1 MAETSEKWNSRTLT
15 LLGEDGVSRLTMA
28 RVLVVGV
35 GGVGGYA
42 AEMLARSGIG
52 HLTII
57 DADCVAPSNINR
69 QLIALQS
76 NIGEP
81 KVELFANRFRDI
93 NPDIEISA
101 RQEFLT
107 PENVGGILDAGF
119 DYVIDAIDTVAPK
132 VALVAECLRRRIR
145 IISSMGAGGRIDPTK
160 IEVTDLWKTR
170 EDGLARAL
178 RQRLKQQGLRMS
190 LRVVASNEAP
200 RRRSRIDVETTNKR
214 TSFGTLATVP
224 ATFGIFL
231 AAHVVNSLFSEQ
243 RIANRE
249 EQMIDGEFYG
259 GYFEIKVR

>member
-1 MAETSEKWNSRTLT
+1 MAETTEKWNSRTLT
-15 LLGEDGVSRLTMA
+15 LLGEDGVRRLAEA

-76 NIGEP
+76 NVGEP
-81 KVELFANRFRDI
+81 KVKLFAKRFRDI
-93 NPDIEISA
+93 NPEIEVSA

-107 PENVGGILDAGF
+107 AENVGEILDAGF

-132 VALVAECLRRRIR
+132 TALVAECLRRKTR

-160 IEVTDLWKTR
+160 VEVTDLWKTR

-178 RQRLKQQGLRMS
+178 RQRLKQQGLR
-190 LRVVASNEAP
+190 LPLKVVASSEAP
-200 RRRSRIDVETTNKR
+200 RRRSLIDVETPNKR

-231 AAHVVNSLFSEQ
+231 AAETINKLL
-243 RIANRE
+243 INN
-249 EQMIDGEFYG
+249 
-259 GYFEIKVR
+259 

>member
-1 MAETSEKWNSRTLT
+1 MADTSEKWNSRTLT
-15 LLGEDGVSRLTMA
+15 LLGEDGVSRLAKA
-28 RVLVVGV
+28 RVLIVGV

-52 HLTII
+52 HLAII

-107 PENVGGILDAGF
+107 PENVGEILDEGF

-160 IEVTDLWKTR
+160 VEVTDLWKTR

-178 RQRLKQQGLRMS
+178 RQRLKQQGLRMP

-200 RRRSRIDVETTNKR
+200 RQRSMIDVETTNKR

-231 AAHVVNSLFSEQ
+231 AAETINKLL
-243 RIANRE
+243 INN
-249 EQMIDGEFYG
+249 
-259 GYFEIKVR
+259 

>member
-1 MAETSEKWNSRTLT
+1 MAETSERWDSRTVT
-15 LLGEDGVSRLTMA
+15 LLGEDGVKRLAEA

-52 HLTII
+52 HLILI

-93 NPDIEISA
+93 NPEIEVTA
-101 RQEFLT
+101 RREFLT
-107 PENVGGILDAGF
+107 PENVGEILDAGF

-132 VALVAECLRRRIR
+132 AALVAECMRSKIR
-145 IISSMGAGGRIDPTK
+145 IISSMGAGGRIDPTRV
-160 IEVTDLWKTR
+160 EVTDLWKTR

-178 RQRLKQQGLRMS
+178 RQRLKQQGLRMP
-190 LRVVASNEAP
+190 LRVVASCEAP
-200 RRRSRIDVETTNKR
+200 RRRSLIDVEATNKR

-231 AAHVVNSLFSEQ
+231 AAYVVNSLL
-243 RIANRE
+243 INN
-249 EQMIDGEFYG
+249 
-259 GYFEIKVR
+259 